1 MCFEKKKKKEA
12 FYFVKF
18 SSYTEAL
25 FLEKKETMKQTNVCW
40 IEMLVILK
48 VEITSN
54 DDLVRFCFEN
64 FMNCL
69 LPELNLQF
77 LRSVW

>member
-1 MCFEKKKKKEA
+1 
-12 FYFVKF
+12 
-18 SSYTEAL
+18 
-25 FLEKKETMKQTNVCW
+25 MKQTNVCW

-48 VEITSN
+48 VEITSP

-77 LRSVW
+77 LRNVW